1 MSFNFELYRAKIF
14 FKNTISYRRQDFC
27 CTKGIEDSF
36 NGQHIENLQFDFEQT
51 LVVWFKIFKNL
62 LLSGEF
68 YTEP

>member
-51 LVVWFKIFKNL
+51 LVV
-62 LLSGEF
+62 
-68 YTEP
+68 